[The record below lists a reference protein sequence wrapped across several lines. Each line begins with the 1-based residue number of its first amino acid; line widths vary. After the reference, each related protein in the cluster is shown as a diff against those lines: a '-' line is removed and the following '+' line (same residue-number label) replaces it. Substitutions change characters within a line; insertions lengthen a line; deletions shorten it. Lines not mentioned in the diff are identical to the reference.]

1 MRVLYE
7 GSIFEMLRCGGVAR
21 YFVEL
26 INRLPAQTTP
36 IMLGP
41 EEPPQGITHPQFQYD
56 SVRTRPPLKFLR
68 KLWHPAQHGRISKR
82 MEQQQVDLVHWTY
95 YQGLCRRPI
104 APSRVPTVI
113 TVYDFIHE
121 AFPKTD
127 PTGKSVRMK
136 AEAIEV
142 ADHICCISQT
152 TYDELCERFPTA
164 ANRAS
169 ITPLGSGL
177 TDVET
182 SPLPAELAGRPFVL
196 FVGRRGGYKN
206 FDLLWRAWN
215 KMKQRTPD
223 LHLVLVGP
231 RMKPRERAALGWP
244 DDDPRIHL
252 YAGAE
257 DSLLKTLYQHC
268 NAFVFPSK
276 MEGFGLPVL
285 EAMINGCP
293 VFASSCA
300 ALREV
305 AGSAGYFF
313 DPDDVDQLVDLL
325 IAAGE
330 DSIID
335 RDSKIV
341 AGHRRA
347 ENFSWENTA
356 AQTIQVY
363 QDLLKQNRSR
373 NAA

>member
-41 EEPPQGITHPQFQYD
+41 EDPATGITHPRFQYEA
-56 SVRTRPPLKFLR
+56 VRTRPPLKILR
-68 KLWHPAQHGRISKR
+68 KLWHPAQHGRIGKR
-82 MEQQQVDLVHWTY
+82 MHQQQADLVHWTY

-104 APSRVPTVI
+104 EQSTVPTVI

-121 AFPKTD
+121 AFPNTD
-127 PTGKSVRMK
+127 PTGKSLTMK
-136 AEAIEV
+136 ARAIDL

-152 TYDELCERFPTA
+152 TYDELCQRFPSA

-177 TDVET
+177 ADVHPA
-182 SPLPAELAGRPFVL
+182 PLPTELAGRPFVL

-215 KMKQRTPD
+215 KMKQQTPE
-223 LHLVLVGP
+223 LNLVLVGP
-231 RMKPRERAALGWP
+231 RMKPREQAALGWSH
-244 DDDPRIHL
+244 DDPRTHL
-252 YAGAE
+252 YVAAE

-268 NAFVFPSK
+268 SAFVFPSK

-313 DPDDVDQLVDLL
+313 DPENVDELAELL
-325 IAAGE
+325 IAAGD
-330 DSIID
+330 DSIVD
-335 RDSKIV
+335 RENKIA

-347 ENFSWENTA
+347 DYFSWENTA
-356 AQTIQVY
+356 TQTIKVY
-363 QDLLKQNRSR
+363 EDLLKQDRVR
-373 NAA
+373 HAA